1 MVLIKAF
8 MPELRY
14 LILGK
19 IRFSDLTPLPNCKEP
34 AFGEKMLI
42 GLSQYMVFV
51 GYTLSLR
58 DRCA

>member
-1 MVLIKAF
+1 

-14 LILGK
+14 LILRK